1 MGYHITFRG
10 EVFVDP
16 PLSSKD
22 REVLEYIFNS
32 DRKKQDVFF
41 QLPALPARLANI
53 LHQDSHI
60 GSEFAINAEGTV
72 IEALG
77 EESSYDAGSME
88 EFWKQIVEHVLPDYV
103 LNGHFEWD
111 ASSSNDGTGIL
122 WICGKQAE
130 AVSDA
135 ISNPGPSWER
145 EE

>member
-32 DRKKQDVFF
+32 
-41 QLPALPARLANI
+41 
-53 LHQDSHI
+53 
-60 GSEFAINAEGTV
+60 V